1 LKGGGYVLHT
11 YAPEQIYL
19 YVLIGCAVLAF
30 LLLLF
35 GDIFDFDGPVD
46 PMLIIPWFAFTSL
59 FGYLGETFLSGYSLL
74 LFVISGCLA
83 TGLVFLLNFYV
94 LIPMRNAEATLSSSE
109 KDFEGRIATVLTPIP
124 CEGMGEIQLTSVTG
138 SSNRPATAFQP
149 IDEPLAAGSKVLIIE
164 VKERVC
170 YVVPYT
176 KKFLDN

>member
-1 LKGGGYVLHT
+1 MLHT

-19 YVLIGCAVLAF
+19 HVLIGCAILAF

-59 FGYLGETFLSGYSLL
+59 FGYLGETFLPGYSLL
-74 LFVISGCLA
+74 LFVISGCLS

-124 CEGMGEIQLTSVTG
+124 CKGMGEIQLTSVTG

-164 VKERVC
+164 VKERIC

-176 KKFLDN
+176 EKFLNH